1 MTHLLAKQSRLLM
14 VSYRSCLNAVAQR
27 NTSREKTQQL
37 SDEKWLEE
45 WDTLAA
51 VNCGK
56 QDMILSVFLN
66 ESDVISTAQLFFTFE
81 KSAEFQVTKQ
91 LVSIKSLE

>member
-1 MTHLLAKQSRLLM
+1 MSECSSSKK
-14 VSYRSCLNAVAQR
+14 YIQR
-27 NTSREKTQQL
+27 KDQQL
-37 SDEKWLEE
+37 SDEKLLEE
-45 WDTLAA
+45 WETLAA

-81 KSAEFQVTKQ
+81 KSV
-91 LVSIKSLE
+91 LSLSNQRIGFY

>member
-1 MTHLLAKQSRLLM
+1 MSECSSPKK
-14 VSYRSCLNAVAQR
+14 YIQR
-27 NTSREKTQQL
+27 KDQQL
-37 SDEKWLEE
+37 SDEKLLEE
-45 WDTLAA
+45 WETLAA

-81 KSAEFQVTKQ
+81 KSV
-91 LVSIKSLE
+91 LSLSNQRIGFY

>member
-1 MTHLLAKQSRLLM
+1 MSECSSPKK
-14 VSYRSCLNAVAQR
+14 YIQR
-27 NTSREKTQQL
+27 KDQQL
-37 SDEKWLEE
+37 SDEKLLEE

-56 QDMILSVFLN
+56 QDMILSVFN

-81 KSAEFQVTKQ
+81 KSVLSFK
-91 LVSIKSLE
+91 